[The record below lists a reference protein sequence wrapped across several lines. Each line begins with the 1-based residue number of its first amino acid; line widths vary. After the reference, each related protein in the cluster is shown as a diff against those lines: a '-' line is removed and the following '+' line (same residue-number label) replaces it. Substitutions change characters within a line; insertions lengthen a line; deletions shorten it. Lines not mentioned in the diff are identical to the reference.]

1 MPTTMPAQE
10 IKRRGM
16 SAMNESLAH
25 GPVWVVSN
33 NIPKYVVMFAEDFK
47 RMRHEAFVN
56 ECLQSEAE
64 YRAGHFEYTTP
75 EKLMAEAMAGLDE
88 EDGDEEP

>member
-1 MPTTMPAQE
+1 MPNTMPAQE

-16 SAMNESLAH
+16 SALNASLAH

-33 NIPKYVVMFAEDFK
+33 NTPKYVVMFADDFK

-56 ECLQSEAE
+56 ECLRSEAE
-64 YRAGHFEYTTP
+64 YRAGHFKRTTP
-75 EKLMAEAMAGLDE
+75 SELMSEALSGIDD
-88 EDGDEEP
+88 EDGDE

>member
-1 MPTTMPAQE
+1 MPVTMPAQE

-16 SAMNESLAH
+16 SVMNEKLAS
-25 GPVWVVSN
+25 GPVWVISN
-33 NIPKYVVMFAEDFK
+33 NTPKYVVMFADEFK

-64 YRAGHFEYTTP
+64 YRAGLAKPTTV
-75 EKLMAEAMAGLDE
+75 EELMKAFDE
-88 EDGDEEP
+88 